1 MDLATAKRTG
11 AERLHKLN
19 EAVARLEIAEAKLA
33 LLEAEKAERSG

>member
-19 EAVARLEIAEAKLA
+19 EAMARLEIAEAKLD
-33 LLEAEKAERSG
+33 LLEVEKAKGSG